1 MAREERPEGFHPM
14 ISVLTVRELA
24 IGLRIVLRREAEEVD
39 RGQGREEIEETGVS
53 EEMIELIEATEETE
67 TIETEVIAG
76 IIEMEEV
83 IVI

>member
-1 MAREERPEGFHPM
+1 M
-14 ISVLTVRELA
+14 ISVLNVRGPA
-24 IGLRIVLRREAEEVD
+24 IGLRIVLRGEAEKVD

-53 EEMIELIEATEETE
+53 EEVIEVIESTEETE

-76 IIEMEEV
+76 IKEMEEV